1 MKRKLSFMILVL
13 SCQLIGFSMNQ
24 SNSDSEM
31 VAKIV
36 NQQISDAVKKQNQS
50 AKTFTNDRVESKKEF
65 VEVSEFKN
73 TSASV
78 SQSFSETSIKLFI
91 LASASVLATM
101 FIFFRRRMLAIA
113 SSKINNYKET
123 INLIRSEKIR
133 VRTGDKLKLVRNKL
147 VESKSIKSSKDS
159 EVARKAK
166 SLNVSREELIL
177 AEKLRQVNLE
187 NNF

>member
-1 MKRKLSFMILVL
+1 MRRVLLSMVFILNSSV
-13 SCQLIGFSMNQ
+13 IGFAMNQ
-24 SNSDSEM
+24 NNSDSVM
-31 VAKIV
+31 VTKLV
-36 NQQISDAVKKQNQS
+36 NQQISDAVTKQNQP
-50 AKTFTNDRVESKKEF
+50 AKTFFNVGNSTKKENI
-65 VEVSEFKN
+65 EINDLEN

-78 SQSFSETSIKLFI
+78 SQSFSGTSIKLFI

-101 FIFFRRRMLAIA
+101 FIFYRRRMVAIA
-113 SSKINNYKET
+113 SSKINSYKET

-133 VRTGDKLKLVRNKL
+133 VRTGDRLRLVRNKL

-177 AEKLRQVNLE
+177 AEKLRQVKLE